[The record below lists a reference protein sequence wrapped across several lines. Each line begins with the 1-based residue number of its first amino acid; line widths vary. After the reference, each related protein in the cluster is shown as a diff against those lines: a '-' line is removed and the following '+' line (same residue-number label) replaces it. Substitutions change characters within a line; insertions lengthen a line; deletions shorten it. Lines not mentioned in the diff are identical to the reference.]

1 VVTNLTC
8 CWAWRSSL
16 SAVLCAVRAAGVE
29 SRRKSRWS
37 VVYVSQKWVL
47 DIVMPSL
54 QVEKARMNKPLS
66 AMEVGV
72 AGDME
77 CAQVVRST

>member
-1 VVTNLTC
+1 M
-8 CWAWRSSL
+8 
-16 SAVLCAVRAAGVE
+16 
-29 SRRKSRWS
+29 
-37 VVYVSQKWVL
+37 SQKWVF

-66 AMEVGV
+66 AMVVGV

-77 CAQVVRST
+77 CAQVGRST